1 MWNTE
6 CRPPRQ
12 RRWIIVQPSGV
23 TPLQRG
29 NALRDA
35 LRHKS
40 TPRYRLK
47 AGRGASGKAYPR
59 GAWVR

>member
-6 CRPPRQ
+6 CRLPRQ

-29 NALRDA
+29 HAVRDA
-35 LRHKS
+35 PRHIHS
-40 TPRYRLK
+40 PRSYF
-47 AGRGASGKAYPR
+47 
-59 GAWVR
+59 